1 MIGKTISHYKILE
14 KLGSGGMGIV
24 YKAQDLKLDRY
35 VALKFLPSYLSTND
49 EEKQRFIQEAK
60 AASALQHHN
69 ICAIHEIDETTDK
82 QLFIVMDYFDYILRS
97 VKTSSYYIGHTNNIT
112 DRFDRHNEG
121 RVLST
126 KSDRPWELVV
136 YYRYKSRAE
145 AMKLEKRLKAFKNRR
160 ALETYI
166 KNNLGF

>member
-1 MIGKTISHYKILE
+1 
-14 KLGSGGMGIV
+14 
-24 YKAQDLKLDRY
+24 
-35 VALKFLPSYLSTND
+35 
-49 EEKQRFIQEAK
+49 
-60 AASALQHHN
+60 
-69 ICAIHEIDETTDK
+69 
-82 QLFIVMDYFDYILRS
+82 MDYFDYILRS

-166 KNNLGF
+166 KKNL